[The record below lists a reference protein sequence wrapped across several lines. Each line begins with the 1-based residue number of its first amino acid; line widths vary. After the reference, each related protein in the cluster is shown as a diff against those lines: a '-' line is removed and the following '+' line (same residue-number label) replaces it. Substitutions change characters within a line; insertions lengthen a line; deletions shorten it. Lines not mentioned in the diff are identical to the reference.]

1 MVYRHDID
9 LEFLENV
16 SSEDLNQLVYILTHD
31 IKDKKTRWA
40 EKLTS
45 NNEYKKYAPDHHKYW
60 HLIAA
65 ELQSF
70 GANSV
75 ATLFRR
81 GKGVEYKE
89 ILTDVCDK
97 MNVNYNKKDLISKI
111 EQELLAK
118 VLETAWEDMTS
129 IERENFLRGIN
140 TSLSRLTSR
149 IANIA
154 DVKSLLGL
162 SGIIGYIVA
171 RTAATVA
178 IAPYMTAGS
187 VSGMVLAALILPR
200 VAALPIAIAT
210 MPFLIW
216 QVAGEAYRVTIPAC
230 ILVATLRKKYE
241 LSSDDIV
248 RIRKYDALIEKFRS
262 IIESYQRSDK
272 KKFGLYVF
280 ASLTSQFIESE
291 MSDDE
296 IKCIIFSLDQ
306 EDQNRIMNAFL
317 NELRNI
323 NNFEDSI
330 IFARKECHCCETD
343 ITTVFEMIIGFS
355 IEETDKKK
363 EASKILKE
371 ILKTL

>member
-9 LEFLENV
+9 LEFLEDV

-31 IKDKKTRWA
+31 IKDNKPRWA

-118 VLETAWEDMTS
+118 VLETAWEEMTS

-140 TSLSRLTSR
+140 TSLSWLTSR

-162 SGIIGYIVA
+162 SGMVGYIVA

-248 RIRKYDALIEKFRS
+248 RIRKYEALIEKFRS

-317 NELRNI
+317 NELKI
-323 NNFEDSI
+323 IENFEDSI
-330 IFARKECHCCETD
+330 RFAIKECNCCETD
-343 ITTVFEMIIGFS
+343 IITIFEMIIGFS